1 MKAILCRT
9 HGPPSQLE
17 LAEVP
22 DLIPGKGE
30 VVIRVK
36 TCALNFPD
44 TLVIQGKY
52 QFQPPMPFS
61 PGTDVAG
68 VVTALGD
75 GVEGLAVGTPVFAFL
90 GAMMGGFAEEA
101 RVEAR
106 MVTPI
111 PPGIDFATA
120 AAFQMTYATS
130 YHALHDRARLQS
142 GETVLVLGAAG
153 GVGMAAVE
161 LAKLMGA
168 RVIAAASSDLKLA
181 ACTQAGA
188 DATINYITEDL
199 RERLKTLTGGNGVDV
214 VYDPVGGAYAEP
226 ALRSM
231 AWNGRYLVVG
241 FAAGE
246 IPRIPLNLVLLK
258 GCSHHRRVLGRIRH
272 ARNRAQRREHAATR
286 DIPREWHNPPA
297 RLTNISPGRCRT
309 IAGGY
314 DPSPRDRQGGA
325 GDGIAALENVS
336 QGAMGNP

>member
-1 MKAILCRT
+1 MKAILCRM

-22 DLIPGKGE
+22 DLVPGKGE

-36 TCALNFPD
+36 AAALNFPD

-68 VVTALGD
+68 IVTAVGD
-75 GVEGLAVGTPVFAFL
+75 DVSGIAVGTPVFAFL
-90 GAMMGGFAEEA
+90 GMTMGGFAEEA
-101 RVEAR
+101 RVAAS
-106 MVTPI
+106 MVTPM
-111 PPGIDFATA
+111 PPGVDFTTA

-130 YHALHDRARLQS
+130 YHALKDRAQLRS

-161 LAKLMGA
+161 LAKRMGA
-168 RVIAAASSDLKLA
+168 RVIAAASSDEKLA
-181 ACTQAGA
+181 VCTQAGA
-188 DATINYITEDL
+188 DATINYTIEDL
-199 RERLKTLTGGNGVDV
+199 RERLKTLTNGKGVDV

-246 IPRIPLNLVLLK
+246 IPRIPLNLPLLK
-258 GCSHHRRVLGRIRH
+258 GCSIVGVFWGGFAMHEAAHNAENMRQLASWLVEGTLHPLVSRAYPLADAPQALEDMLQRRVTGKVVLVT
-272 ARNRAQRREHAATR
+272 E
-286 DIPREWHNPPA
+286 
-297 RLTNISPGRCRT
+297 
-309 IAGGY
+309 
-314 DPSPRDRQGGA
+314 
-325 GDGIAALENVS
+325 
-336 QGAMGNP
+336 